1 LYKYGIILSVI
12 LTIVGPIQ
20 QQCQCRILQFVR
32 HFVRQKLNFLQK
44 VSDNAHRSPTTK
56 KCVGHPPICFI

>member
-1 LYKYGIILSVI
+1 
-12 LTIVGPIQ
+12 
-20 QQCQCRILQFVR
+20 
-32 HFVRQKLNFLQK
+32 LNFLQK